1 MAATNLRDYL
11 QAIEHLIDSNQVE
24 DALAHCRH
32 VLKTFP
38 KNIDTYRLMGK
49 AYLESKRHS
58 EASDLFQRV
67 LSSIPDD
74 FVAHIGMSIIREDE
88 GHLDAAI
95 WHMERA
101 FESQPSNKAVQ
112 GEVRRL
118 FGMREGYEPPKVR
131 LTRGALARMYSH
143 GDLYSQA
150 IGELRNAL
158 AEDAQRPDLQT
169 LLAEMYFKNNQ
180 HAEASEMCNQIIQK
194 LPYCLYANRVMVDIL
209 RNAQRDVEANPYW
222 ERVEELDPY
231 AAQVSTLKDVAQVP
245 AESVMLEALELDSP
259 MLLGAPAR
267 TAEAH
272 EAAFEKE
279 DLPDWLSVE
288 SADAQDEPAAEEG
301 SVLSQ
306 LEGLEPEAGSAFM
319 DELPDNMSSDQ
330 SPFRTG
336 ALQPD
341 EIPDWLRELRP
352 GSTPPAAALPP
363 DEPPGKRWTE
373 EFAQAGFN
381 PTGPLNLE
389 PQDEPEAEPSPPAA
403 QHEEPT
409 PSQPGGKPTGWLPT
423 GELNWLDSGFNE
435 DNEDEEQPAA
445 EAAAATSGQ
454 AEPEVPQWLAEL
466 NENELEHTQPTRPVA
481 SAFTDAPAFIDPAGD
496 ETPEADEPVQ
506 EQAEPVKHPTEP
518 AANWLNDLQASSGMQ
533 DDQDDSEA
541 DEPLAADADST
552 QRFDSLGWQ
561 DAEDAPVSEPPAGL
575 AEPAESEA
583 EAEDPQTTPA
593 DDEQDTLNWLEGLAA
608 RRGAAEEELL
618 TDPEQRRTSKPEW
631 LSAEQTAPTPTEAVP
646 TPLSENLNWL
656 DELAAAADPVD
667 AATEEPTEEPAERE
681 ALSGLEVDSP
691 FSQPD
696 EAELADNEV
705 EKTTPGWLRQF
716 TGSLE
721 SADAPSEPIVPR
733 QLDDAP
739 DWLSEL
745 RPQDEPQPTGE
756 LQAEAA
762 PDTEPES
769 NEIPDWLSQLSRE
782 QDQAASLPPAAAQQ
796 PSTHS
801 QDVPDWLRQLSEQEA
816 NGGTGGL
823 PPAPPQP
830 ASEPAEASVE
840 WPAEEAREDETAP
853 PPAIEPTW
861 VPASQLPDTPS
872 AAQAAA
878 EPPADLEAEDEEVE
892 YETITFSGSTN
903 QPVAE
908 EPDEPEEVEAETD
921 QTEYVS
927 LAEED
932 GDDEDTYGGDVPYGG
947 DAPHGENAPH
957 EPEATPEPSQPA
969 QPEPTSR
976 IEPDPQLEPVVEPV
990 ATTEPAYAGASAAA
1004 VEPRRPARKRSRG
1017 LSPEE
1022 IDDRLAGARQ
1032 ALSYGNINDAAE
1044 AYSYFLR
1051 RRIRLDDVI
1060 ADLRAA
1066 SRRFPRQVAVWQ
1078 TLGDA
1083 YMRNNELTEAL
1094 DCYSRAKALL

>member
-11 QAIEHLIDSNQVE
+11 QGIEQLIDSNQVE

-74 FVAHIGMSIIREDE
+74 FVANIGMSIIREDE

-118 FGMREGYEPPKVR
+118 YGLREGYEPPKVR

-143 GDLYSQA
+143 GDLYNQA

-158 AEDAQRPDLQT
+158 TEDPQRPDLQV

-180 HAEASEMCNQIIQK
+180 HAEASEVCNQIIQK

-209 RNAQRDVEANPYW
+209 RNAQQDVEANPYW

-245 AESVMLEALELDSP
+245 ADSVTIEALELDRP
-259 MLLGAPAR
+259 MLLGAPAGS
-267 TAEAH
+267 AEAEL
-272 EAAFEKE
+272 EAGFEKE
-279 DLPDWLSVE
+279 ELPDWLSVE
-288 SADAQDEPAAEEG
+288 SIEASGEADPDSNA
-301 SVLSQ
+301 SVLSK
-306 LEGLEPEAGSAFM
+306 LEGLEPEASSAFM
-319 DELPDNMSSDQ
+319 DELPGEAAPDDQ
-330 SPFRTG
+330 TPFKTG

-341 EIPDWLRELRP
+341 QIPNWLRELRP
-352 GSTPPAAALPP
+352 GNGAPDASDLPPAQPA
-363 DEPPGKRWTE
+363 GKRWTE
-373 EFAQAGFN
+373 EFAQAGFR

-389 PQDEPEAEPSPPAA
+389 PEDEPEAEQPSAPSAL
-403 QHEEPT
+403 HEEPQAASET
-409 PSQPGGKPTGWLPT
+409 GGKPTGWLPT
-423 GELNWLDSGFNE
+423 GELSWLDSAFSDG
-435 DNEDEEQPAA
+435 EEETTGEEAVTPA
-445 EAAAATSGQ
+445 

-466 NENELEHTQPTRPVA
+466 NENELEHTQPTRPAA
-481 SAFTDAPAFIDPAGD
+481 SASTDSPAFIDP
-496 ETPEADEPVQ
+496 PADPAP
-506 EQAEPVKHPTEP
+506 QAELPDEAVAAEPAKRPTEP
-518 AANWLNDLQASSGMQ
+518 AANWLDDLQASSGMQ
-533 DDQDDSEA
+533 DDPDETQA
-541 DEPLAADADST
+541 DELLAADADST
-552 QRFDSLGWQ
+552 QRFEALGLSTDDLPAADAQASL
-561 DAEDAPVSEPPAGL
+561 SEPAQPA
-575 AEPAESEA
+575 AEPEQAQASA
-583 EAEDPQTTPA
+583 S

-608 RRGAAEEELL
+608 RRGAAEDELL
-618 TDPEQRRTSKPEW
+618 TEPEQRRTSKPEW
-631 LSAEQTAPTPTEAVP
+631 LRAEEAGSTAADAAPA
-646 TPLSENLNWL
+646 PLSESLSWL

-667 AATEEPTEEPAERE
+667 AATDPEPDPKPEMTPESEM
-681 ALSGLEVDSP
+681 LSGLEADSP

-696 EAELADNEV
+696 EDELAAEPAADD
-705 EKTTPGWLRQF
+705 TTPGWLRQF

-721 SADAPSEPIVPR
+721 GASAPIEPIAPR
-733 QLDDAP
+733 PLSDAP

-745 RPQDEPQPTGE
+745 RPQEDAQPTDDSE
-756 LQAEAA
+756 PAPQAQ
-762 PDTEPES
+762 PES
-769 NEIPDWLSQLSRE
+769 IDIPDWLSQLSQE
-782 QDQAASLPPAAAQQ
+782 QDQAAGQPAAAHQ

-801 QDVPDWLRQLSEQEA
+801 QDVPDWLRQLSQQEV
-816 NGGTGGL
+816 NGGTGTL
-823 PPAPPQP
+823 PPAP
-830 ASEPAEASVE
+830 AGEPEAADDRAE
-840 WPAEEAREDETAP
+840 WLGQEAIETEAP
-853 PPAIEPTW
+853 SPAIEPTW
-861 VPASQLPDTPS
+861 VPASQLPDAPTESPT
-872 AAQAAA
+872 AA
-878 EPPADLEAEDEEVE
+878 EPEDIVQAEADEEVE
-892 YETITFSGSTN
+892 YETITFSGGPS
-903 QPVAE
+903 QPVASQALDEPIAATE
-908 EPDEPEEVEAETD
+908 EPETVEP
-921 QTEYVS
+921 EYVS
-927 LAEED
+927 LTEED
-932 GDDEDTYGGDVPYGG
+932 LDAGEDAYGERMLDDSDP
-947 DAPHGENAPH
+947 DAA
-957 EPEATPEPSQPA
+957 EPEEAKPDSAPPA
-969 QPEPTSR
+969 P
-976 IEPDPQLEPVVEPV
+976 EPV
-990 ATTEPAYAGASAAA
+990 AQAAAEPAHAEASPA
-1004 VEPRRPARKRSRG
+1004 PSPKQPARKRSRG
-1017 LSPEE
+1017 LSSEE
-1022 IDDRLAGARQ
+1022 VEDRLAGARQ

-1094 DCYSRAKALL
+1094 DCYNRAKALL

>member
-11 QAIEHLIDSNQVE
+11 QGIEQLIDSNQVE

-74 FVAHIGMSIIREDE
+74 FVANIGMSIIREDE
-88 GHLDAAI
+88 GHLDASI

-118 FGMREGYEPPKVR
+118 YGLREGYEPPKVR

-143 GDLYSQA
+143 GDLYNQA

-158 AEDAQRPDLQT
+158 AEDPQRPDLQV

-180 HAEASEMCNQIIQK
+180 HAEASEVCSQIIQK

-209 RNAQRDVEANPYW
+209 RSTQQDVEANPYW

-245 AESVMLEALELDSP
+245 SDSVTIDALELDRP
-259 MLLGAPAR
+259 MLLGAP
-267 TAEAH
+267 TGAEAD
-272 EAAFEKE
+272 FEKE
-279 DLPDWLSVE
+279 ELPDWLSVDNLSTAGE
-288 SADAQDEPAAEEG
+288 ADPEAEG
-301 SVLSQ
+301 SVLST

-319 DELPDNMSSDQ
+319 DELPGETAADDQ
-330 SPFRTG
+330 PFKTG

-352 GSTPPAAALPP
+352 GNGAPDAADLPPAQ
-363 DEPPGKRWTE
+363 PPGKRWTE
-373 EFAQAGFN
+373 EFAQAGFS

-389 PQDEPEAEPSPPAA
+389 PEDEPEAELPSAPIAP
-403 QHEEPT
+403 PT
-409 PSQPGGKPTGWLPT
+409 PPSVASDPGGKPTGWLPT
-423 GELNWLDSGFNE
+423 GELSWLDSAFN
-435 DNEDEEQPAA
+435 DGEEGATSEEPAA
-445 EAAAATSGQ
+445 PAT
-454 AEPEVPQWLAEL
+454 EPEVPQWLAEL
-466 NENELEHTQPTRPVA
+466 NENELEHTQPTRPAV
-481 SAFTDAPAFIDPAGD
+481 SAFTDSPAFIDPPAD
-496 ETPEADEPVQ
+496 ATPEAEPADEAVP
-506 EQAEPVKHPTEP
+506 AEAAKRPTEP
-518 AANWLNDLQASSGMQ
+518 APNWLDDLQASSGMQ
-533 DDQDDSEA
+533 DDPDEAQA

-552 QRFDSLGWQ
+552 QRFEALGLSTDDLPAA
-561 DAEDAPVSEPPAGL
+561 DAQAGL
-575 AEPAESEA
+575 DEPAAAEPEQAQASSS
-583 EAEDPQTTPA
+583 

-608 RRGAAEEELL
+608 RRGAAEDELL
-618 TDPEQRRTSKPEW
+618 TEPEQRRTSKPEW
-631 LSAEQTAPTPTEAVP
+631 LRAEEAGSSPAAEAAPA
-646 TPLSENLNWL
+646 PLSENLSWL

-667 AATEEPTEEPAERE
+667 AATDPETDPEPEITPESET
-681 ALSGLEVDSP
+681 LSGLEADSP

-696 EAELADNEV
+696 EDELPAEPAADD
-705 EKTTPGWLRQF
+705 TTPGWLRQF

-721 SADAPSEPIVPR
+721 GAAAPSEPIAPR
-733 QLDDAP
+733 QLSDAP

-745 RPQDEPQPTGE
+745 RPQDEAQPTADPE
-756 LQAEAA
+756 PAPQAQ
-762 PDTEPES
+762 PES
-769 NEIPDWLSQLSRE
+769 NEIPQWLSQLSQE
-782 QDQAASLPPAAAQQ
+782 QDQAASQPAAAHQ
-796 PSTHS
+796 PSAHS
-801 QDVPDWLRQLSEQEA
+801 QDVPDWLRQLSQQEV
-816 NGGTGGL
+816 NGGTGSL
-823 PPAPPQP
+823 PPAPTQ
-830 ASEPAEASVE
+830 AGEPEAADDRVE
-840 WPAEEAREDETAP
+840 WLGQEPSETDAP
-853 PPAIEPTW
+853 SPAIEPTW
-861 VPASQLPDTPS
+861 VPASQLPDAPS
-872 AAQAAA
+872 ESPAAA
-878 EPPADLEAEDEEVE
+878 EPEDIVEAEADEEVE
-892 YETITFSGSTN
+892 YEIITFSGSVS
-903 QPVAE
+903 QPAAAE
-908 EPDEPEEVEAETD
+908 QRRDEPAAEPEAELAE
-921 QTEYVS
+921 TEYAP
-927 LAEED
+927 LAEEYLD
-932 GDDEDTYGGDVPYGG
+932 ADEDTYGAG
-947 DAPHGENAPH
+947 
-957 EPEATPEPSQPA
+957 EPEDESDADAAEPE
-969 QPEPTSR
+969 
-976 IEPDPQLEPVVEPV
+976 DVEPV
-990 ATTEPAYAGASAAA
+990 SSPPAPEPVAQPVAEPAYAEASPAAK
-1004 VEPRRPARKRSRG
+1004 PKQPARKRSRG

-1022 IDDRLAGARQ
+1022 VEDRLAGARQ

-1094 DCYSRAKALL
+1094 DCYNRAKALL